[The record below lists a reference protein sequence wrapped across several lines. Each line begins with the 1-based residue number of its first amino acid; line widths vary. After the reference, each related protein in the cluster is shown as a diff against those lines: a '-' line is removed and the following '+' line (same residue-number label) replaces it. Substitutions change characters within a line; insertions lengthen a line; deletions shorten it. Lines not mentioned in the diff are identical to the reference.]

1 VTASENLENI
11 ETTIAAVNCLLIL
24 PMHKL

>member
-1 VTASENLENI
+1 MAASENLENI
-11 ETTIAAVNCLLIL
+11 ETTTAAVNCLLIS